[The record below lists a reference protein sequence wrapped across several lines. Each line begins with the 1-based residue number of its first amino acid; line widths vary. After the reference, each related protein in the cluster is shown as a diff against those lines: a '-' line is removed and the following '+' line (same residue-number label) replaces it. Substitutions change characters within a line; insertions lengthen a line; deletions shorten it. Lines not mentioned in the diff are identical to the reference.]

1 MELFESKISLAK
13 SIESIAARIDRRKAS
28 GTAPI
33 RVRRSIVQS
42 QDNPTKELDA
52 LMLGD
57 ALVGYGNNM
66 SLDNMV
72 IMENLITMAIMEAN
86 YEVPAGKNT
95 REWYEAFIECLV
107 DLGCFVPDSGYTR
120 YSENSVQVDL
130 DLVIK
135 DIVKGIIDGVKA
147 SHPAA
152 AVLSTVMDSTIDGLK
167 QDDDTIDLFQRQAK
181 TVDGARLS
189 FIPCEQLSNG
199 ILIASAASIKHSG
212 SSNNG
217 GVLFVNWRASARDF
231 FRGKSFVTFNP
242 ARYEAFREQI
252 EEYLGEHRKKVLSKR
267 FSRRKRG

>member
-1 MELFESKISLAK
+1 MYQFESEVSVAK
-13 SIESIAARIDRRKAS
+13 SVESITARINRRKAS
-28 GTAPI
+28 IATLI
-33 RVRRSIVQS
+33 RVRRSVVQS

-66 SLDNMV
+66 SLNNMA
-72 IMENLITMAIMEAN
+72 IMENLMTMAIMEAN
-86 YEVPAGKNT
+86 YEVPGGKNS
-95 REWYEAFIECLV
+95 REWYEAFINCLV

-135 DIVKGIIDGVKA
+135 DIVKGIIEGVKA
-147 SHPAA
+147 SFPAA
-152 AVLSTVMDSTIDGLK
+152 TVLGSVVTTTIDGLK
-167 QDDDTIDLFQRQAK
+167 QDDKTIKLFQNEAK
-181 TVDGARLS
+181 TFDGARLS
-189 FIPCEQLSNG
+189 FIPCEQLANG
-199 ILIASAASIKHSG
+199 ILIASAASIKQSG

-217 GVLFVNWRASARDF
+217 GVLFVNWRASAREF

-242 ARYEAFREQI
+242 ARYEAIREQI
-252 EEYLGEHRKKVLSKR
+252 EEYLGDHRKEVLSKR